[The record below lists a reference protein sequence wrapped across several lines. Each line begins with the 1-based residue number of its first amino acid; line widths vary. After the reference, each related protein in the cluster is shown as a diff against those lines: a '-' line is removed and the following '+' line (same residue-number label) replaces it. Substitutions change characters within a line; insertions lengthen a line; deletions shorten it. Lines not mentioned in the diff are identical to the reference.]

1 MKDDTSYESLK
12 KTYVI
17 KCSGNPQPNAAWMVN
32 GESIKTEA
40 GTVRITHNGEE
51 YKLEINPLKEKDTGT
66 YSCKLSNLL
75 GEEKQQ
81 SKLDVLREWI
91 LQMSIKK

>member
-1 MKDDTSYESLK
+1 MNDDLSYESLK

-17 KCSGNPQPNAAWMVN
+17 KCSGNPQPDAAWLVN
-32 GESIKTEA
+32 GESIITEA
-40 GTVRITHNGEE
+40 GRVTITHNGEE
-51 YKLEINPLKEKDTGT
+51 YKLEITPLKEKDTGT

-81 SKLDVLREWI
+81 SKLDVLGELNI
-91 LQMSIKK
+91 